1 MRFRAIL
8 HIDIIPQKSSSGN
21 VQILLSFCPILPN
34 SVTPGLENVDSCIT
48 VSRLKNSMENTLPQD
63 IVDCLKNARYLHL
76 GTCAENYPHVSLMNY
91 IYVPAGEGAEHT
103 SKVNEDCV
111 VMLCSR
117 RTKKFFNITINPKVS
132 LLVHDWSTRQQAT
145 NATDLTAL
153 LSSLNAASLSK
164 HSITLNG
171 NAEVLDGP
179 AETFF
184 KQMMLDSASGQE
196 ARCYVEDPESAV
208 ILVHFGSARISD
220 NSNNVEKWKSN
231 GAEATPL
238 SRRELNGSV

>member
-1 MRFRAIL
+1 
-8 HIDIIPQKSSSGN
+8 
-21 VQILLSFCPILPN
+21 
-34 SVTPGLENVDSCIT
+34 
-48 VSRLKNSMENTLPQD
+48 MENSLPQD
-63 IVDCLKNARYLHL
+63 IVDCLKNAKYLHL

-91 IYVPAGEGAEHT
+91 IYIPAGEGSQYT
-103 SKVNEDCV
+103 SKLNEDCV

-117 RTKKFFNITINPKVS
+117 RTKKFFNITMNPKVS

-179 AETFF
+179 AEQFF
-184 KQMMLDSASGQE
+184 KQKMLESASGE
-196 ARCYVEDPESAV
+196 ETRCYVEDPESAV
-208 ILVHFGSARISD
+208 IVVHFGSARISD
-220 NSNNVEKWKSN
+220 KSNNVEKWKSDA
-231 GAEATPL
+231 AEATPS
-238 SRRELNGSV
+238 SRAGLNGTM